1 MKKLAW
7 EQRKK
12 IGRMGAYHREMI
24 KIIDQVF
31 IRRHILRVC
40 CLVFLWTNISWVNA
54 DNGKVKIL
62 FFYTRTCPECR
73 FIKNKFLPKISEKYQ
88 NRLEM
93 KIFEITSLENF
104 KLLIN
109 LEKSF
114 GRKINKTPPLMIA
127 GDDVLEGETAIRDKL
142 EQTINKYL
150 KTGGTKWPIYALK
163 FNQDGNLPII
173 EKFRGLTPLVII
185 GSGLLDGLNPCAFAT
200 LIFFISYLTML
211 GRKGKELLLPGMNF
225 AIGAFLAYFLVG
237 YGLLELLNR
246 LSTFRVLGHCIP
258 YIMAGILGLFSILS
272 FYDCILV
279 KQGKPNKIK
288 LQLNEHFKRKIHA
301 TIRKRARSSFFL
313 ITGFVLGFIVAF
325 YEFPC
330 TGQIYLPIIV
340 VLKGISALK
349 FTAIL
354 YLALYNLMF
363 ILPLIFVFGFVYWG
377 TTSNQIAQMMQKH
390 LGKIKLLS
398 ALLFGLLAVLLLLLH

>member
-31 IRRHILRVC
+31 IRRYILRVC
-40 CLVFLWTNISWVNA
+40 CLVFLWANISWVNA

-62 FFYTRTCPECR
+62 LFYTRTCPECR
-73 FIKNKFLPKISEKYQ
+73 FIKNKFLPKICEKYQ

-93 KIFEITSLENF
+93 KTFEITSLENF

-127 GDDVLEGETAIRDKL
+127 GNDVLEGETAIRDKL

-185 GSGLLDGLNPCAFAT
+185 G
-200 LIFFISYLTML
+200 
-211 GRKGKELLLPGMNF
+211 
-225 AIGAFLAYFLVG
+225 
-237 YGLLELLNR
+237 
-246 LSTFRVLGHCIP
+246 
-258 YIMAGILGLFSILS
+258 LFSVLS

-313 ITGFVLGFIVAF
+313 ITGFILGFIVAF

-330 TGQIYLPIIV
+330 TGQIYLPIIF

-349 FTAIL
+349 LTAIL

-377 TTSNQIAQMMQKH
+377 TTSNQIAQIMQKH
-390 LGKIKLLS
+390 LGRIKLLS